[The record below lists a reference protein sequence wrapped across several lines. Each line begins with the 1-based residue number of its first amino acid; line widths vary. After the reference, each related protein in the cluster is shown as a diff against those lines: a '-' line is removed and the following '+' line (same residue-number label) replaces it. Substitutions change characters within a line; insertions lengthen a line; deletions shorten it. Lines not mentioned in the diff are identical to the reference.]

1 MKHILVPTDFSEQA
15 EYALKAAAQL
25 AKKNNASIY
34 LLHLL
39 ELPSQMSDAVSS
51 GKSIPEVI
59 LFIRKANERLE
70 NIKSQSYLDGIVV
83 ESSVQLEKA
92 FSGILSFNETNEIDL
107 IIMGS
112 HGSSN
117 TEHLLIGSNTE
128 KVVRLSKAP
137 VLVIKKDPGEFQIEK
152 IVFASDFSK
161 ETKKPFKK
169 LLKFSQDTNAKLLLV
184 MINIPNSFKT
194 TQKSDQILEK
204 FLRKHDL
211 ENYSTHVYNDT
222 NVENGITNF
231 AKSKEADLIS
241 ICTHGRTRLSHFFSG
256 SISQGLINH
265 ESRPVLTFR
274 I

>member
-15 EYALKAAAQL
+15 EYALKAASIL

-70 NIKSQSYLDGIVV
+70 NIKSQPYLEGISI

-92 FSGILSFNETNEIDL
+92 FAGILSFNEKNEIDL
-107 IIMGS
+107 VIMGS

-117 TEHLLIGSNTE
+117 TEHVFIGSNTE

-137 VLVIKKDPGEFQIEK
+137 VLVIKKDPREFQIEK

-169 LLKFSQDTNAKLLLV
+169 LLKFSHDTNAKLLLV
-184 MINIPNSFKT
+184 MINTPNSFKT

-204 FLRKHDL
+204 FLRKYDL

-231 AKSKEADLIS
+231 AESQGADLIS

>member
-1 MKHILVPTDFSEQA
+1 MKHILVPTDFSDQA
-15 EYALKAAAQL
+15 EYALKTAAVL
-25 AKKNNASIY
+25 ARKNNASIY

-39 ELPSQMSDAVSS
+39 ELPGQMSDAVSS

-70 NIKSQSYLDGIVV
+70 DIKSQSYLEGISV

-92 FSGILSFNETNEIDL
+92 FAGILAFNDVHAIDL

-117 TEHLLIGSNTE
+117 VEHLLIGSNTE

-137 VLVIKKDPGEFQIEK
+137 VLVIKKDPGEFTIKK

-161 ETKKPFKK
+161 GTKKPFKK
-169 LLKFSQDTNAKLLLV
+169 LLQFSQEADAQLLLV
-184 MINIPNSFKT
+184 LINTPNSFKT
-194 TQKSDQILEK
+194 TSKSDQILKK
-204 FLRKHDL
+204 FLKKHDL

-231 AKSKEADLIS
+231 AESQEADLIS
-241 ICTHGRTRLSHFFSG
+241 ICTHGRTRLSHFFSS

-265 ESRPVLTFR
+265 ESRPILTFR

>member
-15 EYALKAAAQL
+15 EYALKAAAVL
-25 AKKNNASIY
+25 AKKNNSSIF

-39 ELPSQMSDAVSS
+39 ELPSQMSDAVSN
-51 GKSIPEVI
+51 GKSIPEVM
-59 LFIRKANERLE
+59 LFIQKANERLE
-70 NIKSQSYLDGIVV
+70 QTKSQAYLEGIVI

-92 FSGILSFNETNEIDL
+92 FAGILSFNENNEIDL
-107 IIMGS
+107 VIMGS
-112 HGSSN
+112 QGSSN
-117 TEHLLIGSNTE
+117 TDHYFIGSNTD

-169 LLKFSQDTNAKLLLV
+169 LLKFSQDFNAKLVLV
-184 MINIPNSFKT
+184 LINTPNNFKT

-222 NVENGITNF
+222 NVENGISNF
-231 AKSKEADLIS
+231 AESQEADLIS
-241 ICTHGRTRLSHFFSG
+241 ICTHGRTGLSYFFSG
-256 SISQGLINH
+256 SISQALINH